1 MRNRAFRPFAT
12 ILCTLL
18 VTAVTVQASPVQMS
32 DVVNVVSGSS
42 RYGWQNA
49 SSELRL
55 VAQEDGATA
64 SNTGST
70 SEPASGP
77 ADGVGSAGM
86 QVQTEEVTEV
96 TAETC
101 ECEDIPVVGGGIPKW
116 PFLALIPAVCLT
128 GICTSSTCKPGEPNC
143 TEPVCTTGC
152 CSGNCD
158 VVPEPASLLLFGTG
172 LAALGAGA
180 RRRYSRAK
188 AAKQGETDLEG

>member
-1 MRNRAFRPFAT
+1 MLNRAFRPVAT
-12 ILCTLL
+12 MLCALL
-18 VTAVTVQASPVQMS
+18 VTAVTVQASPVQLG

-42 RYGWQNA
+42 RYGWQNS

-55 VAQEDGATA
+55 VAQEDGVSPT
-64 SNTGST
+64 ST
-70 SEPASGP
+70 STSGAANGTSDASGI
-77 ADGVGSAGM
+77 

-128 GICTSSTCKPGEPNC
+128 GICTKDNCKKTDPNC
-143 TEPVCTTGC
+143 VPTSTPPCT
-152 CSGNCD
+152 NCE

-188 AAKQGETDLEG
+188 AAKQGETELEG

>member
-1 MRNRAFRPFAT
+1 MRNRAFRPVAT
-12 ILCTLL
+12 MICMLL
-18 VTAVTVQASPVQMS
+18 VSAVTAQASPVHMG

-55 VAQEDGATA
+55 VGQEDGATA
-64 SNTGST
+64 SNTAST
-70 SEPASGP
+70 PEA
-77 ADGVGSAGM
+77 ADGAADGSGSAGM

-96 TAETC
+96 TADVC
-101 ECEDIPVVGGGIPKW
+101 ECNDIPVVGGGIPKW

-128 GICTSSTCKPGEPNC
+128 GICTSESCPRGDPKC
-143 TEPVCTTGC
+143 TEGSPPCT
-152 CSGNCD
+152 NCAE

-180 RRRYSRAK
+180 RRRYTRSK
-188 AAKQGETDLEG
+188 AAKKVATN

>member
-18 VTAVTVQASPVQMS
+18 VSAITVQASPVQMS
-32 DVVNVVSGSS
+32 DVVNVVSGNS

-64 SNTGST
+64 SNTAST
-70 SEPASGP
+70 STSANG
-77 ADGVGSAGM
+77 AIDGAGSAGI

-128 GICTSSTCKPGEPNC
+128 GICTKDDCNKSDPNC
-143 TEPVCTTGC
+143 LTTTTPPCT
-152 CSGNCD
+152 NCD

-188 AAKQGETDLEG
+188 LAKQIGTDSEG

>member
-1 MRNRAFRPFAT
+1 MSNRAFRPIVTVTAM
-12 ILCTLL
+12 LL
-18 VTAVTVQASPVQMS
+18 LAAVTVQASPVQIG

-42 RYGWQNA
+42 HYGWQNT

-55 VAQEDGATA
+55 VAQDEGATPGNTSTTA
-64 SNTGST
+64 TPSGGNGSN
-70 SEPASGP
+70 
-77 ADGVGSAGM
+77 GM

-128 GICTSSTCKPGEPNC
+128 GICTSSGCDKNDPNC
-143 TEPVCTTGC
+143 VPTPTPPCT
-152 CSGNCD
+152 NCD

-180 RRRYSRAK
+180 RRRYSRTK
-188 AAKQGETDLEG
+188 AAKEEATTLEG

>member
-1 MRNRAFRPFAT
+1 VLLLAT
-12 ILCTLL
+12 
-18 VTAVTVQASPVQMS
+18 VTVQASPVQIG
-32 DVVNVVSGSS
+32 DVVNVVSGNSH
-42 RYGWQNA
+42 YGWQNA

-55 VAQEDGATA
+55 VAQDDGAAPNNTA
-64 SNTGST
+64 TATTANTS
-70 SEPASGP
+70 
-77 ADGVGSAGM
+77 ADGSGSNGI

-128 GICTSSTCKPGEPNC
+128 GICTSNGCDKNDPNC
-143 TEPVCTTGC
+143 VPTPTPPCT
-152 CSGNCD
+152 NCD

-180 RRRYSRAK
+180 RRRYSRTK
-188 AAKQGETDLEG
+188 AAKEEVTTSEG

>member
-1 MRNRAFRPFAT
+1 MRNRAFRPLAT
-12 ILCTLL
+12 VLCTLL

-64 SNTGST
+64 SNTAPASGS
-70 SEPASGP
+70 ASGP
-77 ADGVGSAGM
+77 ADSAGSAGM

-128 GICTSSTCKPGEPNC
+128 GICTKDNCTKSDPNC
-143 TEPVCTTGC
+143 VPVTTPPCT
-152 CSGNCD
+152 NCD

-188 AAKQGETDLEG
+188 ATKQAVTTSEG

>member
-1 MRNRAFRPFAT
+1 MLNRAFRPFAT

-18 VTAVTVQASPVQMS
+18 VTAVTVQASPVQMG

-55 VAQEDGATA
+55 VAQEDGAASANTTSPNGTA
-64 SNTGST
+64 GGTSDGAGS
-70 SEPASGP
+70 GL
-77 ADGVGSAGM
+77 

-128 GICTSSTCKPGEPNC
+128 GICTRDDCKKTDPKCLSTPTPPC
-143 TEPVCTTGC
+143 T
-152 CSGNCD
+152 NCD

-188 AAKQGETDLEG
+188 SSKQAESDLEG